1 MRVTVF
7 ALSAVILSA
16 CSGFGGQSGS
26 SNFFGQNSGGFGAN
40 CDVAAQGF
48 QQASYGQGFAGPN
61 GFVGGLPAHCYGTG
75 FGGAGFG
82 PGAGGF
88 GAGAGFG
95 PGAGGFGGAG
105 FGAGVG
111 GLGAGVGFGPGAG
124 GLGAGVGFGPGAG
137 GFGGAG
143 FGAGVGGLGA
153 GVGFGPGAGGFG
165 AGAGGFGPG
174 AGGFGPGAGGFG
186 AGGFGPGV
194 VGAGLA
200 ANGVG
205 VNGFGANG
213 FGANGFG
220 NVTTLGANAPFG
232 AALGANQFGGAVQ
245 TVQGAPIFVPQAVG
259 VPFGVPQL
267 RGVSAALPF
276 AIAGGI
282 GTSFA
287 ADGDIFGGKP
297 AGPASGEFG
306 QPSAGRDV
314 SAIESISYGDAFD
327 NAINYDIGAE
337 YDIGPSTT
345 VLGRLGYSEAD
356 GELLEIGTVT
366 EGGVTAPLFAEFSDF
381 EQYKIE
387 GGVRQYFGGSNSG
400 FGLRPYVAAL
410 GGFVYNDDI
419 SLTQTSTAFAG
430 GPETI
435 DYADGGWEPTAAGL
449 VGAEWQVGPR
459 TAIGVE
465 SGIRW
470 RDGLD
475 TVSGSEDVISIPLQ
489 LRGRVAF

>member
-1 MRVTVF
+1 MRLAVC
-7 ALSAVILSA
+7 ALSAVLLSA
-16 CSGFGGQSGS
+16 CSGFGGSSGS
-26 SNFFGQNSGGFGAN
+26 SGFFGQNSGGFGLN
-40 CDVAAQGF
+40 CGVGGQGF
-48 QQASYGQGFAGPN
+48 QQASLGQGFAGSN
-61 GFVGGLPAHCYGTG
+61 GFIGGLPAECYGT
-75 FGGAGFG
+75 
-82 PGAGGF
+82 
-88 GAGAGFG
+88 
-95 PGAGGFGGAG
+95 GAGGFGGAG
-105 FGAGVG
+105 FG
-111 GLGAGVGFGPGAG
+111 GAGFGPG
-124 GLGAGVGFGPGAG
+124 GFGPGGA

-143 FGAGVGGLGA
+143 FGPGGA
-153 GVGFGPGAGGFG
+153 GFGAGAGFGGAGFGPGGAGFAPGVGGFG

-174 AGGFGPGAGGFG
+174 AI
-186 AGGFGPGV
+186 
-194 VGAGLA
+194 GAGLA

-205 VNGFGANG
+205 VNGFGANGVGVNG

-232 AALGANQFGGAVQ
+232 AAVGGGQFVGNQFAGGAVQ
-245 TVQGAPIFVPQAVG
+245 TVTGAPIFVPQAVG

-282 GTSFA
+282 GTAFA
-287 ADGDIFGGKP
+287 ADGNIFGGKD

-327 NAINYDIGAE
+327 NPINYDIGAE

-356 GELLEIGTVT
+356 GQEIEIGSVT
-366 EGGVTAPLFAEFSDF
+366 EGGVTAPLLAEFSDF
-381 EQYKIE
+381 EQFKIE
-387 GGVRQYFGGSNSG
+387 GGVRQYLGGAA
-400 FGLRPYVAAL
+400 LRPYVSAL

-419 SLTQTSTAFAG
+419 DVTQTSAAFAG

-435 DYADGGWEPTAAGL
+435 EFADGGWQPTAAGL

-465 SGIRW
+465 TGIRW

-475 TVSGSEDVISIPLQ
+475 TNTDTTDVISIPLQ